1 MITSLQ
7 LQDCKNFADETL
19 SVGPFTVIVGT
30 NAKQLRQS
38 QGQARPLA
46 SGWMEDALARRI
58 EAHP

>member
-7 LQDCKNFADETL
+7 LQDLKNFADL
-19 SVGPFTVIVGT
+19 H

-38 QGQARPLA
+38 QGLGPLLA

-58 EAHP
+58 EVHL